1 MIATFL
7 SNREEI
13 KISVP
18 DDSIIYESHF
28 PEPEKSDAETVL
40 DSINNPVD
48 SDSLLN
54 LLKNRK
60 SGKVVIVVSDI
71 TRPIP
76 YFAFLPQ
83 MLELI
88 ESAGIEKDE
97 ILILVATGMHR
108 VSTYEEY
115 VEMFEKIIAD
125 NYNIIDHNSECEKDL
140 IELKNKK
147 SWSGN
152 SITLNRHFVEAG
164 FKITTGLV
172 EPHFMAGFS
181 GGRKAVCPGLSS
193 FETVKNFHG
202 FEFLASKKACNGNL
216 KGNPLHEEAL
226 SVAKAAKVDFSVNVI
241 LNKNRNV
248 IKAFAGDI
256 DSAHLAACDF
266 VTGCACP
273 TVTEAADVVLT
284 SSGGYPLDASFYQC
298 VKGMVSC
305 LPAIKTGGTI
315 ISFGGCSEGIGS
327 SHYSETMSKY
337 EGNWKRFLED
347 IKGGLFIKDQW
358 QYQMHCRTLEK
369 IGQEN
374 LLFITDGLKQDALN
388 NLSVNGSSVNNVQE
402 KVQALVNKFVAD
414 GKKIAVFPEG
424 PYCGPVSRTSQYEQ
438 LAGVM

>member
-7 SNREEI
+7 LDRKKI

-18 DDSIIYESHF
+18 DDSIIYESNF
-28 PEPEKSDAETVL
+28 PEPEKSDAETTL
-40 DSINNPVD
+40 DAINNPVD
-48 SDSLLN
+48 SDSLPN
-54 LLKNRK
+54 LLKNK
-60 SGKVVIVVSDI
+60 KNGKVVIVVSDI

-88 ESAGIEKDE
+88 ESSGISKDE

-115 VEMFEKIIAD
+115 VEMFGKETAG
-125 NYNIIDHNSECEKDL
+125 NYKIIDHDSECEEDL
-140 IELKNKK
+140 TELKNKK

-152 SITLNRHFVEAG
+152 SITLNRYFVEAG
-164 FKITTGLV
+164 LKITTGLV

-193 FETVKNFHG
+193 FKTVQNFHG
-202 FEFLASKKACNGNL
+202 YEFLASDKACNGNL

-226 SVAKAAKVDFSVNVI
+226 SVAKAVGVDFSVNVI
-241 LNKNRNV
+241 LNKNRDV
-248 IKAFAGDI
+248 IKAFAGNI

-273 TVTEAADVVLT
+273 TVTKVADVALT

-305 LPAIKTGGTI
+305 LPAIKKGGTI

-327 SHYSETMSKY
+327 VHYTETMLKY
-337 EGNWKRFLED
+337 GGNWKFFLD
-347 IKGGLFIKDQW
+347 AIKSGLFIKDQW
-358 QYQMHCRTLEK
+358 QYQMHCKTLEK

-374 LLFITDGLKQDALN
+374 LLFVTDGLKQDTLN
-388 NLSVNGSSVNNVQE
+388 NLSVNGMYVDDVQGKIQE
-402 KVQALVNKFVAD
+402 LVDKLVD
-414 GKKIAVFPEG
+414 EGKKIAVFPEG
-424 PYCGPVSRTSQYEQ
+424 PYCGPI
-438 LAGVM
+438 LLKN

>member
-7 SNREEI
+7 SNREKI

-18 DDSIIYESHF
+18 DDSIIYESKF
-28 PEPEKSDAETVL
+28 PEPEKDDTETVL
-40 DSINNPVD
+40 DAINNPVD
-48 SDSLLN
+48 SDSLFN
-54 LLKNRK
+54 LLKNK
-60 SGKVVIVVSDI
+60 EPGKVVIAVSDI

-76 YFAFLPQ
+76 YFVFLPQ
-83 MLELI
+83 MLKLI
-88 ESAGIEKDE
+88 ESSGIAKDE

-115 VEMFEKIIAD
+115 VEMFGKEIAD
-125 NYNIIDHNSECEKDL
+125 NYNIIDHKSECKENL
-140 IELKNKK
+140 IKLKNKK

-152 SITLNRHFVEAG
+152 SITLNRYFVEAG

-181 GGRKAVCPGLSS
+181 GGRKTVCPGLSS
-193 FETVKNFHG
+193 FETVQNFHG
-202 FEFLASKKACNGNL
+202 YDFLASEKACNGIL
-216 KGNPLHEEAL
+216 KANPLHEEAL
-226 SVAKAAKVDFSVNVI
+226 SVAKAVGVDFSVNVI

-266 VTGCACP
+266 VSGCACP
-273 TVTEAADVVLT
+273 TVTEIADAVLT

-305 LPAIKTGGTI
+305 LPAVKKGGTI

-327 SHYSETMSKY
+327 AHYSETMSKY
-337 EGNWKRFLED
+337 EGKWKIFLED
-347 IKGGLFIKDQW
+347 IKNGLFIKDQW
-358 QYQMHCRTLEK
+358 QYQMQCRTLKK
-369 IGQEN
+369 IGQEK
-374 LLFITDGLKQDALN
+374 LLFITDGLKQDDLN
-388 NLSVNGSSVNNVQE
+388 NLSVNGILVRNVQE
-402 KVQALVNKFVAD
+402 QVQELVDKFVAE

-424 PYCGPVSRTSQYEQ
+424 PYCVAKEFKY
-438 LAGVM
+438 